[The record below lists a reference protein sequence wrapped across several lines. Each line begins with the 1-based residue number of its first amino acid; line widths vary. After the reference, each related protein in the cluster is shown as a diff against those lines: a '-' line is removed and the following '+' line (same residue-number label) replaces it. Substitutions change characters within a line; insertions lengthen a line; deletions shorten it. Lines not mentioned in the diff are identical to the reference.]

1 MKTIPWYSGLLE
13 TSQDDWTQN
22 VTTLRKKI
30 TALGFSLEF
39 LNMDDTY
46 AAPKPGNQTLGA
58 GQLGL

>member
-13 TSQDDWTQN
+13 TIQDDWTQN

-30 TALGFSLEF
+30 TTLGFSLEF

-46 AAPKPGNQTLGA
+46 AAPKPGN
-58 GQLGL
+58 